1 MLNELL
7 KGLIGRHFGQN
18 QTSVNVNGLP
28 PQHTIV
34 DEEIFHHNGI
44 KYLAMRIRVP
54 DEPDYVQVGVVERE
68 KPIVRDSGASG
79 VIRHVMIIDPQKV
92 EGLADILRNTG
103 FSENIKYHGK
113 EEVYKLES

>member
-18 QTSVNVNGLP
+18 QTSVNRNRLP
-28 PQHTIV
+28 PQHTII
-34 DEEIFHHNGI
+34 DEEIFHLNGI
-44 KYLAMRIRVP
+44 NYLAMRIRAP
-54 DEPDYVQVGVVERE
+54 DEPDYVKVGVVERE

-79 VIRHVMIIDPQKV
+79 VIRHVRIINTQKV
-92 EGLADILRNTG
+92 EGLADFLRDTG
-103 FSENIKYHGK
+103 FNKDIKYHG